1 MRGTR
6 WRVAGALGI
15 VYLVWGSTY
24 LAIRVMVEDVPPLLG
39 AGLRFALAG
48 VVLAGVLL
56 ALGGPARLRTGPR
69 EAASAALTGV
79 LILVG
84 GIGLLTVAE
93 CHAPSGLAAL
103 VIASAPLWVL
113 VLRAGFGDRPR
124 PRTIASVGI
133 GLLGVGLV
141 IGAGGSVEARSSAL
155 ALLVTAAV
163 LTAVGAVL
171 SSRLSMPSDAFVA
184 TTIEMLAAGA
194 GLTLLGSA
202 AGEVADLRISALS
215 TDSLA
220 AFAYLVVIGSIL
232 AYTAFVWLLDN
243 ASVSLVATYAYVT
256 PVIAVALG
264 WAILDET
271 ITPPIAVGALVVI
284 GSVAATPA
292 DDRSH

>member
-1 MRGTR
+1 
-6 WRVAGALGI
+6 
-15 VYLVWGSTY
+15 
-24 LAIRVMVEDVPPLLG
+24 
-39 AGLRFALAG
+39 
-48 VVLAGVLL
+48 
-56 ALGGPARLRTGPR
+56 
-69 EAASAALTGV
+69 
-79 LILVG
+79 
-84 GIGLLTVAE
+84 
-93 CHAPSGLAAL
+93 
-103 VIASAPLWVL
+103 
-113 VLRAGFGDRPR
+113 
-124 PRTIASVGI
+124 
-133 GLLGVGLV
+133 VGLV
-141 IGAGGSVEARSSAL
+141 IGAGSSVDARSSAL